1 MLALNAQ
8 RMPDLQFG
16 VSPTSPDWNDQGTQ
30 LLPSIESD
38 DWVQTDSDIPIV
50 VPYDEAEEE
59 FVRDAEEFARGLD
72 SLSFARVTPAEKRDE
87 IFRLVDTYYQYA
99 TDKVH
104 ALRKSQ
110 GQFSRGALR
119 RLDEASSQDSMDLDD
134 VENRPESP
142 AEAERLKSWELEAQT
157 WDMLRRLLPLRYPN
171 NKNAFK
177 PTHHGVS
184 RFQSCAEL
192 WDDFLRTDPT
202 AQERKAILE
211 CLQTSADGSRMDID
225 ELVRDYQQ
233 RAERG
238 DIIAYG
244 WLHTRSAI
252 KMQKKVNGW
261 SGALDPNAS
270 DVGQILRNGS
280 NPLVTQ
286 LDPDVATRQSR
297 KLQPE
302 DEYFERAIW
311 LGCYELL
318 RRGRSMTEIRD
329 WCIERTEVWRAISM
343 SAMPLS
349 KDDGGDG
356 FTCDPLS
363 MLLWRRTC
371 FALARQGGTD
381 DFERAV
387 YGILSGDI
395 QSVEKVCEEWDDFVY
410 AHFNALLRTQFDA
423 YLTKRSPSDATAA
436 ITQSLPAFNAV
447 QFHGDASSVGERLVK
462 SLETNPKTSV
472 EAKTPM
478 KTLQAAIVSNSL
490 DEYAYELGRA
500 LAKSANSVD
509 LSPLI
514 PSFDGLDLEDV
525 DKARFVK
532 LTDHNGLRIL
542 VHVYLI
548 MSSLNELDNVAHPES
563 SERRKVQESV
573 IAAYVS
579 TLRLTGLTDLMP
591 LYCRQLQ
598 GEKAL
603 FTLSRNVTKVT
614 DQHEREVLLR
624 LMEKLGMDIAEFI
637 QFQPRSLLQKHPDTE
652 VRHPPFGRLT
662 ILSND
667 SPTLKY
673 GRALKP
679 DFFGEIPE
687 KLNSV
692 DEELIQ
698 SLEWFLLIDGLW
710 YETFQAGTAIYK
722 RFLKQFN
729 LHAARALSERV
740 RCSEIFI
747 KKAGLVIAD
756 DSDVSWF
763 DEVRANAAAGS
774 LEGRGLGEEEVAA
787 AQSFFEMECLI
798 RALDAMETIASSE
811 FLAQEY
817 VAATYSPSKCHGA
830 NSQCSPG
837 ETVSRDF
844 WSNLGR
850 EVKVVKNLMRPILSN
865 WLLETIEED
874 EDFLYL
880 RDAYLPETIIGYV
893 SVLHFAGTTLTRD
906 NLLECM
912 ELASVIAKKD
922 ADVALVLMKSGRMK
936 ELVEGFANCSKALA
950 VNSNDK
956 KGPGGSSKKM
966 REMGW
971 TRELWSVKK

>member
-1 MLALNAQ
+1 MPPQ
-8 RMPDLQFG
+8 RSQNVSGLQFG
-16 VSPTSPDWNDQGTQ
+16 MPPASPDSIGQSTPP
-30 LLPSIESD
+30 LPSVESD
-38 DWVQTDSDIPIV
+38 ESFRTDSDAPT
-50 VPYDEAEEE
+50 VPYDDVEEE
-59 FVRDAEEFARGLD
+59 FLRDAEEFARGLD
-72 SLSFARVTPAEKRDE
+72 SLTFARTAPADKRAE
-87 IFRLVDTYYQYA
+87 IFRLVDTYYRYA
-99 TDKVH
+99 ANKVH
-104 ALRKSQ
+104 ALRE
-110 GQFSRGALR
+110 SRVQQSKTALR

-134 VENRPESP
+134 VDNRPESP
-142 AEAERLKSWELEAQT
+142 AETEKLKSWELEAQT
-157 WDMLRRLLPLRYPN
+157 WDLLRRLLPLRYPN
-171 NKNAFK
+171 TKDAFE
-177 PTHHGVS
+177 PTHHGLS
-184 RFQSCAEL
+184 RLQSCSEL
-192 WDDFLRTDPT
+192 WGDFLRADPT
-202 AQERKAILE
+202 ARERKAILE
-211 CLQTSADGSRMDID
+211 CLQTSADESRVDID

-270 DVGQILRNGS
+270 DVSQILRNGS

-286 LDPDVATRQSR
+286 LDPDVATRQGR
-297 KLQPE
+297 KLLPE

-318 RRGRSMTEIRD
+318 RRGRSMAEIRD
-329 WCIERTEVWRAISM
+329 WCIERTEVWRAVSM

-349 KDDGGDG
+349 KDGSGDSFKCG
-356 FTCDPLS
+356 PLS

-395 QSVEKVCEEWDDFVY
+395 PSVEKICEDWDDFVY

-423 YLTKRSPSDATAA
+423 YLTKRSPPDATAA
-436 ITQSLPAFNAV
+436 ITQTLPAFNAV
-447 QFHGDASSVGERLVK
+447 QFHGDAASVGERLVK
-462 SLETNPKTSV
+462 SLETNPKTSA
-472 EAKTPM
+472 EARTPM
-478 KTLQAAIVSNSL
+478 KTLQAAIISNGL
-490 DEYAYELGRA
+490 DQYAYELGLA
-500 LAKSANSVD
+500 LRKSANSGDTSV
-509 LSPLI
+509 LI
-514 PSFDGLDLEDV
+514 PSSGQPDGHIDEDQ
-525 DKARFVK
+525 FIK
-532 LTDHNGLRIL
+532 LTDHNSLRIL

-548 MSSLNELDNVAHPES
+548 LSSLEGLENGAHLQTG
-563 SERRKVQESV
+563 ERREVQESV
-573 IAAYVS
+573 ISAYVS

-591 LYCRQLQ
+591 LYCHQLQ

-603 FTLSRNVTKVT
+603 FTLSRNVTGVT
-614 DQHEREVLLR
+614 NQEDREILLR
-624 LMEKLGMDIAEFI
+624 LMEKLGMDIAEFV
-637 QFQPRSLLQKHPDTE
+637 QFQPRSLLQRHPDTE
-652 VRHPPFGRLT
+652 ERISPLGRLS
-662 ILSND
+662 ILSAD
-667 SPTLKY
+667 PSTLKY
-673 GRALKP
+673 GRPLKP

-687 KLNSV
+687 KLNPT

-710 YETFQAGTAIYK
+710 HEMFQAGAAIYK

-747 KKAGLVIAD
+747 KKAGISVPD
-756 DSDVSWF
+756 DSDVAWF
-763 DEVRANAAAGS
+763 GEIRANAAAGL
-774 LEGRGLGEEEVAA
+774 LEDNGLGDEEVAA
-787 AQSFFEMECLI
+787 AQNFFEMECLI

-811 FLAQEY
+811 FLAQD
-817 VAATYSPSKCHGA
+817 
-830 NSQCSPG
+830 PG
-837 ETVSRDF
+837 EAVVRDF

-850 EVKVVKNLMRPILSN
+850 EVKVVKSLMGPILGH
-865 WLLETIEED
+865 WLLESAEGD
-874 EDFLYL
+874 VEDFTYL

-922 ADVALVLMKSGRMK
+922 SDVAPVLMRSGRMK

-956 KGPGGSSKKM
+956 KGPGGSSKRM